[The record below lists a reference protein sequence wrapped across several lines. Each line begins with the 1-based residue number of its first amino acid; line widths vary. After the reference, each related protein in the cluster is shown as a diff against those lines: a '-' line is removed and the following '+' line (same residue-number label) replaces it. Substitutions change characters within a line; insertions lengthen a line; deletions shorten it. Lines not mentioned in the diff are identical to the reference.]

1 MVVGKDGAMIKAIR
15 QAAQKDLNRI
25 FDWKVELDL
34 RVKTAHDWRHNDALL
49 KRLIDR

>member
-1 MVVGKDGAMIKAIR
+1 MIKAIR
-15 QAAQKDLNRI
+15 LAAEKDLNRI

-34 RVKTAHDWRHNDALL
+34 RVKTSASWRHNDHLL